1 VREESRPD
9 AREEAG
15 LLRSPDVDD
24 RDPVGFRSE
33 RRPEKA
39 TRWVDRD
46 VPGRAAELDP
56 PDDPAAHD
64 VHDDK
69 AAEAGVRDIR
79 VTTLGRAGCVPR
91 LGETSEHAS
100 DRQCPAV
107 DDGERALSS
116 VRDDGSVADSLDAPR
131 AWECS
136 DSGEATAV
144 LQVDGDDARLEVS
157 RDERDRRAAERAR
170 KGIRRQDECRG
181 GAKEPAA
188 IHAFRTA
195 DAGKEVQSATG

>member
-91 LGETSEHAS
+91 LGKTSERAP
-100 DRQCPAV
+100 DRKCPAV
-107 DDGERALSS
+107 DDGQRALGS
-116 VRDDGSVADSLDAPR
+116 VRDDGNVADGLDAPR
-131 AWECS
+131 TRECP
-136 DSGEATAV
+136 DRGEATAV
-144 LQVDGDDARLEVS
+144 LQLDGDDARLEVG
-157 RDERDRRAAERAR
+157 RDERDRRAAE
-170 KGIRRQDECRG
+170 
-181 GAKEPAA
+181 
-188 IHAFRTA
+188 
-195 DAGKEVQSATG
+195 